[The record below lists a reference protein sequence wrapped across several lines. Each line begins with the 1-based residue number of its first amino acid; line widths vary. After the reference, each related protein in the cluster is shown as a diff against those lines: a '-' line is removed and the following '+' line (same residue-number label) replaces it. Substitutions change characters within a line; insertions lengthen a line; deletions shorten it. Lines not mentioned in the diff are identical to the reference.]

1 MNIKEQTKT
10 FLETFKAQREAGL
23 LVLSNTRDF
32 ITIEEVLLANKFTET
47 RDWKTDLKQLGQNK
61 SIFIYVNG
69 EFTKEYYDLLKQYS
83 ERGSMIQIMN
93 TENMNYETVNFD
105 SFQTKLIFL
114 MTKEALGWAEEKF
127 TIRDKFGLME
137 TIA

>member
-47 RDWKTDLKQLGQNK
+47 RDWKTALKQLGQNK

-69 EFTKEYYDLLKQYS
+69 EFTK
-83 ERGSMIQIMN
+83 
-93 TENMNYETVNFD
+93 
-105 SFQTKLIFL
+105 
-114 MTKEALGWAEEKF
+114 
-127 TIRDKFGLME
+127 
-137 TIA
+137 